1 MKLAAAWTERFTSR
15 RDVGHFLA
23 WLSDL
28 REFQVSE
35 KSDASRL
42 EQSVQKRTK
51 PRKRFRPYSFSNL
64 SKKER

>member
-23 WLSDL
+23 WLPGL
-28 REFQVSE
+28 REFQLSE

-42 EQSVQKRTK
+42 EQSVQKRTLK
-51 PRKRFRPYSFSNL
+51 FNGWYQLGFN
-64 SKKER
+64 